1 MSGRWIRPISH
12 WLRYCNLRC
21 WPYFTSSNMDVC
33 FVAVVFNRVQ
43 TARPHAVLNTVPDG
57 AQKHIQPVNIL
68 PAMKRWGCS
77 SPTFSI
83 ASNTSSFTH
92 VLTTNTCDE
101 KCKVIEVCSSRSLLA
116 YNPNWFIG
124 LQTPQTA
131 DRIKLKKHNFPH
143 YKISSL
149 LATTVQGC
157 GPIAPCSIF
166 TVLHDLKRRMLS
178 NIHSPHTIPLIPPV
192 LMWFPLLNEAE
203 LSQGNTRHQT
213 ERCSLQLQYA
223 LM

>member
-43 TARPHAVLNTVPDG
+43 TARPHRVLNTVPDG

-68 PAMKRWGCS
+68 PAMKRGGCS
-77 SPTFSI
+77 SPYLLYHLKYVKLHTCANHKHMWWKVQSHWGVLKPLTF
-83 ASNTSSFTH
+83 
-92 VLTTNTCDE
+92 
-101 KCKVIEVCSSRSLLA
+101 
-116 YNPNWFIG
+116 G
-124 LQTPQTA
+124 LQPPQTA

-143 YKISSL
+143 YKISYL

-166 TVLHDLKRRMLS
+166 TVLHDLKPRMLS

-213 ERCSLQLQYA
+213 ERCSLQLQYT